1 MTTDNIVTLNSPR
14 GFTRMDNC
22 LMDALMVIDLP
33 GRELKVALFIAKA
46 TINFQAGPV
55 RIKATEVS
63 KSTNLHPDVVSK
75 AISHLLKRRVIF
87 REGGSRG
94 DIGLCDPK
102 EWTYTECPS
111 RTNRSDSDHMANV
124 VSISKQTKSDDSLL
138 YSKEI
143 PLTTLSSKE
152 VVTPQVVPEVAKVE
166 SKPER
171 KPPFGKIQ
179 MLANNP
185 HQIPDQLLVDWL
197 ALRKTKRAAVSLT
210 VWDALN
216 AELTKCSE
224 LGITAKDA
232 MTEALSAGWQG
243 FKAEWISNRLA
254 QAARPSAAPSSG
266 PDFDDKKWAENL
278 VVYP

>member
-1 MTTDNIVTLNSPR
+1 MENS
-14 GFTRMDNC
+14 

-55 RIKATEVS
+55 RIKAAEVS

-102 EWTYTECPS
+102 EWAYVECPS
-111 RTNRSDSDHMANV
+111 RTKRSDSGHMGRV
-124 VSISKQTKSDDSLL
+124 VSITRQTKTDDSLL
-138 YSKEI
+138 YSKKETLL
-143 PLTTLSSKE
+143 PLSTKESNAPLEKSKRAPRK
-152 VVTPQVVPEVAKVE
+152 T
-166 SKPER
+166 KPAADSA
-171 KPPFGKIQ
+171 FGKAQ
-179 MLANNP
+179 MLADNP

-216 AELTKCSE
+216 AELTKCAE
-224 LGITAKDA
+224 LGILAKDA

-243 FKAEWISNRLA
+243 FKADWIANRLA
-254 QAARPSAAPSSG
+254 QAGRAPSAASAG
-266 PDFDDKKWAENL
+266 PDFYSTAWRNDLSDEL
-278 VVYP
+278 